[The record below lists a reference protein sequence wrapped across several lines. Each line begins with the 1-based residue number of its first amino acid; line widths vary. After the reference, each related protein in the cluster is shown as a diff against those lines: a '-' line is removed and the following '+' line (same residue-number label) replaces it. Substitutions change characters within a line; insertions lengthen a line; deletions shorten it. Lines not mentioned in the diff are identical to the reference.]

1 MCGYQKT
8 EKLQPQNADNAEWAN
23 RDRAGGNCEEEIDLR
38 SGLKKLQDPQQIR
51 VLSFPSPSPR
61 IIL

>member
-23 RDRAGGNCEEEIDLR
+23 RDRARGNCEEEIDLR
-38 SGLKKLQDPQQIR
+38 SGLKKL
-51 VLSFPSPSPR
+51 
-61 IIL
+61 

>member
-1 MCGYQKT
+1 LEFIQQSGKPPWKQRRELWKMCGYQKT

-38 SGLKKLQDPQQIR
+38 SGLKKL
-51 VLSFPSPSPR
+51 
-61 IIL
+61 